1 MTTLLAVLALI
12 CLAPAVAAVLVRNL
26 IHSALLFVLA
36 WLGLAAFY
44 LALGAEFVA
53 FAQALVYVG
62 GVSMVA
68 LFAVLLTR
76 PGRTDLLPPPSAAR
90 AVGGLAAV
98 SLVASMLASSL
109 FWSRLPSMEPTA
121 PIPLRRLGE
130 LLAGPYLVAVL
141 LVGLILTVALIGGL
155 LLAAPRRPAEGGD
168 A

>member
-90 AVGGLAAV
+90 AVGGLAAA

>member
-1 MTTLLAVLALI
+1 MTLLLAVLALV
-12 CLAPAVAAVLVRNL
+12 CLVPAVAAVLTRNL

-62 GVSMVA
+62 GVSMVV

-76 PGRTDLLPPPSAAR
+76 PGRTDLLPPPSAQR
-90 AVGGLAAV
+90 ALGGLAAV
-98 SLVASMLASSL
+98 SLVASMLGSSI
-109 FWSRLPSMEPTA
+109 FWTRLPSMPPA
-121 PIPLRRLGE
+121 PPIPLRRLGE

-155 LLAAPRRPAEGGD
+155 LLAAPRRPSEGGQ

>member
-155 LLAAPRRPAEGGD
+155 LLAAPRRPAEGAD